1 MPFPYPLS
9 LTSIA
14 VPAQDLS
21 NAVPGIYYS
30 AVDPSQTVVHPYMLV
45 PPGTYEATNQYASTI
60 ASTIS
65 GDSHTE
71 THADNNMEAD
81 TGVRDS
87 PGLQGLVRDYYRNLI
102 PFHEIQNYRQELSG
116 MDDGEMKCF
125 RCSSHRFLL
134 SPGMLGDLGL
144 YIPLVV
150 TLSLRKQIGLAPTL
164 IFSGLSNIITGLT
177 FKVPMCVQ
185 PMKSIAAVALS
196 SNLTESEIMA
206 SGILTG
212 AIVLFLGLTNLITGN
227 TRKLFSKTDTPL
239 AVINKI
245 IPNSVVRGL
254 QLGLALKFFSSALK
268 LLHNSGKPSWSYENW
283 VHWDGYLMGMFTLSF
298 ALVFV
303 RSRNVPTAL
312 VLFLFGIIVAAARVA
327 HAGEKIVFAAPD
339 VHLANSVASLVTSL
353 QVVHFTQ
360 NDFKVG
366 ILEGAIPQVPT
377 TLLNSCIAVCQL
389 AEDLYPQ
396 RQTGVNVRSVSTSVG
411 LINIIFCWFGG
422 MPMCHGSGG
431 LAGQHR
437 FGARTNLSI
446 IILGTC
452 KFLLGLLF
460 SAGLLELLKFF
471 PQAIPLRSPC
481 ALLFRARS
489 RFPQRDAFMGT
500 SEGFVIGLVAY
511 YLVAFFSMFVGSDEA
526 IEEARS
532 NMRTMKSD
540 LVKYL
545 TSIQPPTFSSRQ
557 WKRSSLSSS

>member
-1 MPFPYPLS
+1 
-9 LTSIA
+9 
-14 VPAQDLS
+14 
-21 NAVPGIYYS
+21 
-30 AVDPSQTVVHPYMLV
+30 
-45 PPGTYEATNQYASTI
+45 
-60 ASTIS
+60 
-65 GDSHTE
+65 
-71 THADNNMEAD
+71 
-81 TGVRDS
+81 
-87 PGLQGLVRDYYRNLI
+87 
-102 PFHEIQNYRQELSG
+102 
-116 MDDGEMKCF
+116 
-125 RCSSHRFLL
+125 
-134 SPGMLGDLGL
+134 
-144 YIPLVV
+144 
-150 TLSLRKQIGLAPTL
+150 
-164 IFSGLSNIITGLT
+164 
-177 FKVPMCVQ
+177 
-185 PMKSIAAVALS
+185 
-196 SNLTESEIMA
+196 
-206 SGILTG
+206 
-212 AIVLFLGLTNLITGN
+212 
-227 TRKLFSKTDTPL
+227 
-239 AVINKI
+239 
-245 IPNSVVRGL
+245 
-254 QLGLALKFFSSALK
+254 
-268 LLHNSGKPSWSYENW
+268 
-283 VHWDGYLMGMFTLSF
+283 MGMFTLSF

-339 VHLANSVASLVTSL
+339 VH
-353 QVVHFTQ
+353 VVHFTQ

-471 PQAIPLRSPC
+471 PQAILS
-481 ALLFRARS
+481 ALLALSSFELGAASRSGMSGSPDEIRAYLVTCC
-489 RFPQRDAFMGT
+489 FTAFMGT